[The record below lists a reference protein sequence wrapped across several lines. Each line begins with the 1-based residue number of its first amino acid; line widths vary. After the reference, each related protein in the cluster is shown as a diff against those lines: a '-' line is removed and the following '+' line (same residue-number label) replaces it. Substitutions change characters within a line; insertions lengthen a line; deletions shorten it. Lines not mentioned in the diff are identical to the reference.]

1 MTATINISDLDS
13 SLEGNWLEVICP
25 DFRYV
30 RRLHPK
36 IFQLGWI
43 FAVDQMVVVH
53 KQIIPPNRFPTICY
67 VMVSVEGETTE
78 SYQLNKKDISEI
90 LAGNCSNI

>member
-1 MTATINISDLDS
+1 
-13 SLEGNWLEVICP
+13 
-25 DFRYV
+25 
-30 RRLHPK
+30 
-36 IFQLGWI
+36 
-43 FAVDQMVVVH
+43 MVVVH